1 MPFLNK
7 IFLSKKIKRFAQ
19 NELDNNLIKEC
30 KKMNCINNFQ
40 NIKLLVKNGANIN
53 TQDKYIFEDKK
64 GIRLLSTGQTTPL
77 MFACMLK
84 SEKIVKFLLDEGADP
99 NLKSSTGQTALIMAT
114 IRGRF
119 KIVKLLL
126 EYGAN
131 FNIKDNNN
139 TRAIDIAANF
149 LNIHSL
155 RDINPYPSFNIP
167 TPLYIFQSLTL
178 VTAQN
183 QIVEYTKIKNYLMY
197 WKNIVFTQR
206 HYRKKLQQRIGKREL
221 LSKSR
226 IPEDIISEII
236 SYI

>member
-1 MPFLNK
+1 M
-7 IFLSKKIKRFAQ
+7 
-19 NELDNNLIKEC
+19 
-30 KKMNCINNFQ
+30 
-40 NIKLLVKNGANIN
+40 
-53 TQDKYIFEDKK
+53 
-64 GIRLLSTGQTTPL
+64 
-77 MFACMLK
+77 
-84 SEKIVKFLLDEGADP
+84 
-99 NLKSSTGQTALIMAT
+99 MAT

-126 EYGAN
+126 EYRAN

-139 TRAIDIAANF
+139 TRAIDIATNF

-155 RDINPYPSFNIP
+155 RDINHYPSFNIP

-183 QIVEYTKIKNYLMY
+183 QIAEYTKIKNYLIY

-206 HYRKKLQQRIGKREL
+206 RYRKKLQQRIGEREL

-226 IPEDIISEII
+226 IPEDVISEII